1 MVRKVPQCLKF
12 LFIRAHLPRV
22 VWFEDMF
29 GLKLV
34 HRVHLHVVA
43 AKDVELLEKVY
54 TGIYF

>member
-1 MVRKVPQCLKF
+1 
-12 LFIRAHLPRV
+12 
-22 VWFEDMF
+22 MF